1 MNKLPIYRAIID
13 NEEAGMVTISLVDFP
28 ATESDFVAFE
38 KVQELQRFSVENE
51 EKHLVRGLVMAANML
66 IYRVHPLYGEY
77 YIYYDAQTL
86 RTMAERYL
94 KNNFQNNVDLNHNG
108 ELVEGVDM
116 VQFFI
121 KDTEN
126 GVNPKGFEDYADGS
140 LFAEFH
146 INNDE
151 IWQQVKDGDF
161 KGFSLEGYFGI
172 EPTGKEFKS
181 EQNNNNEDK
190 YNKTMSKLNRIK
202 EALRSLLLEFGEVST
217 DKGVIVFDGDELEAG
232 MEVKGIDEQGNEI
245 QLEDGDYK
253 TEDGKIIVIA
263 EGKVVEIKDDEA
275 EVATDEPA
283 DEPQENAEDEPET
296 EPENEPEPETD
307 DKDAL
312 IEELRARIAELEA
325 QVSELQAEN
334 EELKAKIDEQPAAPS
349 AEEAFEA
356 LEKNPKEETKADK
369 LRKKGYKF

>member
-38 KVQELQRFSVENE
+38 KEKELQKFAIENE
-51 EKHLVRGLVMAANML
+51 EKHIVRGLVMAANML
-66 IYRVHPLYGEY
+66 IYRVHPLYGDY
-77 YIYYDAQTL
+77 YIYYDAETL
-86 RTMAERYL
+86 RIMAERYL
-94 KNNFQNNVDLNHNG
+94 KNNFQNNVDLNHDG

-121 KDTEN
+121 KDSEN
-126 GVNPKGFEDYADGS
+126 GISPKGFEEYADGS

-146 INNDE
+146 INNEDV
-151 IWQQVKDGDF
+151 WQQVKNGDF

-172 EPTGKEFKS
+172 EPTGQEFKS
-181 EQNNNNEDK
+181 EQNNKDEK
-190 YNKTMSKLNRIK
+190 YNKTMGKLNRIK

-232 MEVKGIDEQGNEI
+232 MDVHGIDEQGNEV

-253 TEDGKIIVIA
+253 TEDGKIIVI
-263 EGKVVEIKDDEA
+263 EGGKVVEIKDDEA
-275 EVATDEPA
+275 EVSSDEPVE
-283 DEPQENAEDEPET
+283 EPQENADDDPAIEPAEDPE
-296 EPENEPEPETD
+296 EDPATD
-307 DKDAL
+307 DKDEL
-312 IEELRARIAELEA
+312 IKQLQERIAELE
-325 QVSELQAEN
+325 AEN
-334 EELKAKIDEQPAAPS
+334 EELKAKLEEQPAAPS

-356 LEKNPKEETKADK
+356 LENAPKKETEADK
-369 LRKKGYKF
+369 LRKRGYKF